1 MRIRSCGKCGVQW
14 FRRHS
19 KASSKEDEAL
29 SSCILGKKSFSKQV
43 KGQVYG
49 DIAYSLA
56 PSYSGVHQ

>member
-1 MRIRSCGKCGVQW
+1 MRVQW
-14 FRRHS
+14 FKRRS

-29 SSCILGKKSFSKQV
+29 SSCILGKQSFSKQV

-56 PSYSGVHQ
+56 PLYTTYSGVPQ